1 MTKKLSP
8 KSSRLSVMFSK
19 VASATFVAVTLL
31 ISAAACAAV
40 QAQAAPVTVEH
51 ELGTTVVDVNPQRV
65 VVFDFGALD
74 SLDVLG
80 IDVVGLPKGNIPS
93 YLSQYNDAKYINVGT
108 LQEPDYEAVNAL
120 KPDLIIISSRTAAHY
135 DELSRLAPTVY
146 VGVNF
151 DDYLGSVKY
160 NLRMLGRIFGAED
173 KVEAELARIDTAIAR
188 VRAVSAGRTALVLL
202 TTGGRANAY
211 GPGSRY
217 GFIHDEFGLA
227 PVDDAIV
234 ASTHGQV
241 ISWEYVLMRDPD
253 YLFVIDRDAVVSGG
267 AGQTAR
273 QVVENALVQLT
284 RAYKN
289 GNIVYLEPSYW
300 YLSGGGLQSLTMMID
315 DVEQALQQ

>member
-93 YLSQYNDAKYINVGT
+93 YLSKYNDAKYINVGT

-188 VRAVSAGRTALVLL
+188 VRAVGRGSHRPCAAHDRRPRQRLRSRLSLRVHPRRVRL
-202 TTGGRANAY
+202 GPRRRCHRRVDPWPGHFVGVRAHA
-211 GPGSRY
+211 
-217 GFIHDEFGLA
+217 
-227 PVDDAIV
+227 
-234 ASTHGQV
+234 
-241 ISWEYVLMRDPD
+241 
-253 YLFVIDRDAVVSGG
+253 
-267 AGQTAR
+267 
-273 QVVENALVQLT
+273 
-284 RAYKN
+284 
-289 GNIVYLEPSYW
+289 
-300 YLSGGGLQSLTMMID
+300 
-315 DVEQALQQ
+315 